1 MKPCVGRA
9 ALGTWPIFISCG
21 IFIDTVNIAN
31 LVKITGA
38 LKPETLR
45 ILRALPGVKVEVD
58 RASGKRADAVLD
70 AAGMTTPLILEVK
83 RRVNAATARMT
94 VEQSENPRD
103 NVRDF
108 PVLVVATE
116 TTSEARRILRE
127 AGISVVDSAG
137 NAHVEL
143 PGVVVHIEGRSIR
156 RAKGRATPI
165 RLSGKA
171 GVVAQALLVDPE
183 RVWKVTNLAQTAH
196 ASVGLAHRVL
206 ERLEVEGVVR
216 TQGAGPGRTRH
227 VHNPAA
233 LLDLW
238 AEEQPYRPLHT
249 RAFLLAQTTRQVID
263 TLGARLKEAGID
275 HALTG
280 AAGASLRAPFV
291 TAVPVIEVWV
301 TATEA
306 PEWLCEATGAEAVE
320 DGHNVMFLQT
330 DGDHPLLFRE
340 QIEGRWVASPF
351 RLYAD
356 LLHNTQRGREQADH
370 LRTEVIG
377 F

>member
-1 MKPCVGRA
+1 MN
-9 ALGTWPIFISCG
+9 IS
-21 IFIDTVNIAN
+21 I
-31 LVKITGA
+31 LVKIAGA
-38 LKPETLR
+38 LESETLR
-45 ILRALPGVKVEVD
+45 ILRALPGVKVEAD
-58 RASGKRADAVLD
+58 QAPGERADAVLH
-70 AAGMTTPLILEVK
+70 AAGTTTPLLLEVK
-83 RRVNAATARMT
+83 RRVNAATARII
-94 VEQSENPRD
+94 VEQSENPPD
-103 NVRDF
+103 DVEDF

-116 TTSEARRILRE
+116 TTSEARKILGA
-127 AGISVVDSAG
+127 AGISVVDGDG

-143 PGVVVHIEGRSIR
+143 PGVIVHIQGREVR
-156 RAKGRATPI
+156 HAKGRAKPI

-171 GVVAQALLVDPE
+171 GVVAHALLVDHE
-183 RVWKVTNLAQTAH
+183 RVWKVTDLAEEAH

-206 ERLEVEGVVR
+206 ERLEAEGVVR
-216 TQGAGPGRTRH
+216 AQGAGPGRTRH

-238 AEEQPYRPLHT
+238 AEEQPYRPQRT
-249 RAFLLAQTTRQVID
+249 RAFLLAQTTRQAID
-263 TLGARLKEAGID
+263 TLGARLEEAGID

-291 TAVPVIEVWV
+291 TAVTVIEAWV
-301 TATEA
+301 EATEA
-306 PEWLCEATGAEAVE
+306 PESLCEAAGAEAVA

-340 QIEGRWVASPF
+340 RVDGRWVASPF

-356 LLHNTQRGREQADH
+356 LLHNPQRGREQADH
-370 LRTEVIG
+370 LRAEVIG